1 MYSKR
6 GQWSET
12 VSVIKKENGARLIG
26 NATIYS
32 NRLGSH
38 HSRTAQLE
46 VDLQVGLFTNPFIGK
61 ISA

>member
-6 GQWSET
+6 GQRSET

-26 NATIYS
+26 NTTIYS
-32 NRLGSH
+32 NRLCH

-46 VDLQVGLFTNPFIGK
+46 VDLQVGLSTNPFIGK

>member
-6 GQWSET
+6 GQQSET
-12 VSVIKKENGARLIG
+12 ESVIKKENGARLIG

-32 NRLGSH
+32 NRLRH

-46 VDLQVGLFTNPFIGK
+46 VDLQVDLSTNPFIDK